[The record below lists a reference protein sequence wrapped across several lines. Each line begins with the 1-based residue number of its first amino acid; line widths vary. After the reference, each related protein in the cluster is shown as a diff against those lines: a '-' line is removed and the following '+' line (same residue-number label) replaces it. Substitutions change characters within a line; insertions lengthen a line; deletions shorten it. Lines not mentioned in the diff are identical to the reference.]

1 MTEGTLQ
8 GQSSTS
14 RFQAWMLAIR
24 PKTLPA
30 GAVPVVVGTAL
41 AAVDGKMLPIAAV
54 VALLCALGIQVATN
68 FINEIYDF
76 RKGADTADRLGPT
89 RTVAA
94 GLVSEKNMIVVS
106 VFLLVAVFFMGLY
119 LVYLA
124 GWPILLVGLLSMF
137 FAWAYTGGPF
147 PIAYSGLGDL
157 FVFIF
162 FGLVAVGG
170 TYYVQAQEVTFPV
183 LTAAIAPGLFSVNI
197 LLVNNIRDIDTD
209 RKVGKMTLP
218 ARIGGGNARWLYL
231 GFTIVAYFVPVWMW
245 MTGYSLWVMLSWLSL
260 PLAVSQTKTLF
271 GSDGRALN
279 AVLAGTGRVMTL
291 YGFLFSAGLLVP
303 ALSAL
308 FL

>member
-1 MTEGTLQ
+1 MKDV
-8 GQSSTS
+8 SSPNGAVS
-14 RFQAWMLAIR
+14 RLDAWMMAIR

-30 GAVPVVVGTAL
+30 GAVPVVVGIAMAL
-41 AAVDGKMLPIAAV
+41 ADGVFRPAAAL

-76 RKGADTADRLGPT
+76 RKGADTAERFGPT

-94 GLVSEKNMIVVS
+94 GLISEKTMTVVS
-106 VFLLVAVFFMGLY
+106 VLLLLVVFLMGLY

-124 GWPILLVGLLSMF
+124 GWPILVVGLLSMF

-157 FVFIF
+157 FVFVF

-170 TYYVQAQEVTFPV
+170 TYYVQAGEVTFPV
-183 LTAAIAPGLFSVNI
+183 LTAAIAPGIFSVNI

-218 ARIGGGNARWLYL
+218 ARIGGGNARWLYTGL
-231 GFTIVAYFVPVWMW
+231 TIVAYFVPIWMW
-245 MTGYSLWVMLSWLSL
+245 MTGYSIWTMLSWVSF
-260 PLAVSQTKTLF
+260 PLAVAQVTGLF
-271 GSDGRALN
+271 RRDGRELN
-279 AVLAGTGRVMTL
+279 AILAGTGKVMTL
-291 YGFLFSAGLLVP
+291 YGILFAAGLLLP
-303 ALSAL
+303 L
-308 FL
+308 FMMP

>member
-1 MTEGTLQ
+1 MTAGSAKPAERL
-8 GQSSTS
+8 S
-14 RFQAWMLAIR
+14 RMDAWMMAIR

-41 AAVDGKMLPIAAV
+41 AAADGKLRPVAAV

-76 RKGADTADRLGPT
+76 RKGADTAERLGPT

-94 GLVSEKNMIVVS
+94 GLITEKAMMVVS
-106 VFLLVAVFFMGLY
+106 VMLLLVVFLLGLY

-124 GWPILLVGLLSMF
+124 GWPILFIGLLSMF
-137 FAWAYTGGPF
+137 CAWAYTGGPY

-157 FVFIF
+157 FVFVF

-170 TYYVQAQEVTFPV
+170 TYYVQALDITFPV
-183 LTAAIAPGLFSVNI
+183 LTAAAAPGIFSVNI

-218 ARIGGGNARWLYL
+218 ARIGGKNARWLYL
-231 GFTIVAYFVPVWMW
+231 GLTVVAYFVPVWVW
-245 MTGYSLWVMLSWLSL
+245 MAGYSLWGMLAWLSM
-260 PLAVSQTKTLF
+260 PLAIGQIRKLF
-271 GSDGRALN
+271 TSDGRELN
-279 AVLAGTGRVMTL
+279 AVLSGTGKVMTL
-291 YGFLFSAGLLVP
+291 HGVLFSAGLSFPKIIPL
-303 ALSAL
+303 
-308 FL
+308 